1 MILHQILEKRVLSAQ
16 GWTNEQYHQFQ
27 FNQISL
33 ETKFY
38 LKQKVLIFRKKSSR
52 KVHFPPKAWQLNI
65 TTELSIFELV

>member
-1 MILHQILEKRVLSAQ
+1 MILHQILEKGCFPPKAGQ
-16 GWTNEQYHQFQ
+16 MNNTIQ

-33 ETKFY
+33 ETKFH

-65 TTELSIFELV
+65 TTELSILELV